1 MTTKIIT
8 IANQKGG
15 VGKTTTAVNL
25 AHGLTLAGHNVLLID
40 LDPQAQIASAL
51 SCPRDNGTY
60 YLLTMG
66 RKSQVETNFVK
77 SLVRATGRAN
87 LWYIPGNHETV
98 RGQNDVINRN
108 PPASISHIRE
118 SLDIFVQNGVNYLVI
133 DTSPSIG
140 GLQERAL
147 WAADLA
153 VIPTNMEYLS
163 NEGVA
168 NVIEDLKAL
177 VNGKEW
183 SGKLLGILPTFYDD
197 RTRSAR
203 DSMNQLEQAFQGSVL
218 PPIHQSVVFAGAS
231 AEGQTIFE
239 YAAENIHN
247 RYAQR
252 ARDEYQ
258 KLAAVVI
265 KAR

>member
-1 MTTKIIT
+1 MPTKIIT
-8 IANQKGG
+8 VANQKGG
-15 VGKTTTAVNL
+15 VGKTTTSVNL
-25 AHGLTLAGHNVLLID
+25 AHGLALADQNVLLID
-40 LDPQAQIASAL
+40 LDPQAQVASAL

-66 RKSQVETNFVK
+66 RESQVEVNFVK
-77 SLVRATGRAN
+77 SLVRSTGRAN

-98 RGQNDVINRN
+98 RGQSDVINRN
-108 PPASISHIRE
+108 PPAAISHIRE
-118 SLDIFVQNGVNYLVI
+118 SLDVFMQNALNYLVI

-168 NVIEDLKAL
+168 NVIADLKAL
-177 VNGKEW
+177 VNRKEW
-183 SGKLLGILPTFYDD
+183 GGKLLGILPTFYDD

-203 DSMNQLEQAFQGSVL
+203 DSMQQLEQAFDGSVL
-218 PPIHQSVVFAGAS
+218 PPIHQSVVFSGAS
-231 AEGQTIFE
+231 AEGKTIFE
-239 YAAENIHN
+239 YAAENGRN

-258 KLAAVVI
+258 KLIDIVI

>member
-15 VGKTTTAVNL
+15 VGKTTTSVNL
-25 AHGLTLAGHNVLLID
+25 AHGLALAGHDVLLID

-51 SCPRDNGTY
+51 SCPRDDGTY

-66 RKSQVETNFVK
+66 RKNQVEINFVK
-77 SLVRATGRAN
+77 SLVRSTGRSN
-87 LWYIPGNHETV
+87 LWYIPGNNETV

-108 PPASISHIRE
+108 LPASISHIRE
-118 SLDIFVQNGVNYLVI
+118 SLDVFMHNGLDYLVI

-168 NVIEDLKAL
+168 NVIADLKAL
-177 VNGKEW
+177 VTSKAW

-203 DSMNQLEQAFQGSVL
+203 DSMNQLEQAFQNSVL

-231 AEGQTIFE
+231 AEGLTIFE
-239 YAAENIHN
+239 YADQNKSN

-258 KLAAVVI
+258 KLSNIIA
-265 KAR
+265 KTH